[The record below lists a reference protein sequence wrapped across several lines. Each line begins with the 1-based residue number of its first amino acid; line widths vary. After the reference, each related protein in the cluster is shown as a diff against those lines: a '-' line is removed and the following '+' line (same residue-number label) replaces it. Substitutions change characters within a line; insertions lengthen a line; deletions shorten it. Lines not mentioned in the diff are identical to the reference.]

1 MEKFYLS
8 LINKYTNTSLV
19 VLLLIISFFAYSAKD
34 FQLDAS
40 SDTLILEQDE
50 DLKKY
55 RLVIDDY
62 GSNDFLIVTFTDE
75 KRILTKDNLNQ
86 IKNELFGK
94 SGVITNQFK
103 LISTKP
109 ENDIFEKLT
118 NFLDKKPNWLMKG
131 QILKKWF
138 GIRSRPDGEPSPI
151 MKNLENGLFI
161 CTGFYKNGILLAPAC
176 SKWVANEIKNYLC

>member
-1 MEKFYLS
+1 MKKFNLS
-8 LINKYTNTSLV
+8 LFNKYTNISLV

-55 RLVIDDY
+55 RSVIDDY

-86 IKNELFGK
+86 INLFVKRVGKLNWIESIQSIFDVPLLEVNDQSLTDLINEVLTIE
-94 SGVITNQFK
+94 SPGVN
-103 LISTKP
+103 LI
-109 ENDIFEKLT
+109 EAEKELLNSPTVSYTHLT
-118 NFLDKKPNWLMKG
+118 LPTS
-131 QILKKWF
+131 Q
-138 GIRSRPDGEPSPI
+138 
-151 MKNLENGLFI
+151 
-161 CTGFYKNGILLAPAC
+161 Y
-176 SKWVANEIKNYLC
+176 V

>member
-8 LINKYTNTSLV
+8 LFNKYTNTSLV

-62 GSNDFLIVTFTDE
+62 GSNDFLIVTFTDQ

-86 IKNELFGK
+86 INLFVKRVGKNNSFSIKLAK
-94 SGVITNQFK
+94 SLSDLNEEKFITP
-103 LISTKP
+103 LS
-109 ENDIFEKLT
+109 
-118 NFLDKKPNWLMKG
+118 
-131 QILKKWF
+131 
-138 GIRSRPDGEPSPI
+138 
-151 MKNLENGLFI
+151 
-161 CTGFYKNGILLAPAC
+161 APV
-176 SKWVANEIKNYLC
+176 SLCVGAVSFCG